1 MAASLRKRLKNRT
14 MQYRTIKVEA
24 SRCYNI
30 HIGAGLLENIGEL
43 VRSVAGGCRLAVLT
57 DSNVDALYGER
68 MTTCLE
74 SAGFSVCKHIIP
86 AGEASKNAEN
96 LLAFLNFLA
105 AEKLTR
111 SDAVIAFGG
120 GVVGDLGGLAASLFL
135 RGIKYIQV
143 PTTLLAA
150 VDSSVGGK
158 TAIDIPAGKNLVGSF
173 YQPSLVCCD
182 TELMDTLPAN
192 IYRDGCAEV
201 IKYGVILDSELY
213 SVLHNTPFD
222 REAVVARCV
231 EIKRNVVQED
241 EFDNGIRGLLNF
253 GHTFGHTIE
262 KLSNFAVSHGEA
274 VAKGMVIAARIAP
287 LCGLCDVAD
296 ELAALLVKY
305 KFDISC
311 PYTALEVYEALL
323 TDKKRRGGNISV
335 VLPRSIGNCELF
347 AMPVEELKALLSKVL
362 S

>member
-1 MAASLRKRLKNRT
+1 
-14 MQYRTIKVEA
+14 MQYKTIDVSA

-30 HIGAGLLENIGEL
+30 YIGRGLLAGIGEL
-43 VRSVAGGCRLAVLT
+43 VRSLLGNCRLAVLT
-57 DSNVDALYGER
+57 DSNVDALYGDA
-68 MTTCLE
+68 MIQHLA
-74 SAGFSVCKHIIP
+74 SAGYDACKYVIP
-86 AGEASKNAEN
+86 AGEASKCADN

-105 AEKLTR
+105 QEQITR

-120 GVVGDLGGLAASLFL
+120 GVVGDLGGLSASLYL

-173 YQPSLVCCD
+173 YQPSMVCCD
-182 TELMDTLPAN
+182 TALMDTLPTE

-201 IKYGVILDSELY
+201 IKYGMILDAALY
-213 SVLHNTPFD
+213 DTLHTLPFD

-231 EIKRNVVQED
+231 EIKRDVVQQD
-241 EFDNGIRGLLNF
+241 EFDNGVRGLLNF
-253 GHTFGHTIE
+253 GHTFGHAIE
-262 KLSNFAVSHGEA
+262 KLSNFGVSHGEA

-296 ELAALLVKY
+296 ELSALLVEY
-305 KFDISC
+305 GFDITCGYSAC
-311 PYTALEVYEALL
+311 DIYDALL
-323 TDKKRRGGNISV
+323 SDKKRRGGNISV
-335 VLPRSIGNCELF
+335 VLPRAVGDCVLHTL
-347 AMPVEELKALLSKVL
+347 PVEELKDLLQKVI
-362 S
+362 